1 MTDTT
6 SSDVKTSD
14 DSENPHLVPSSDD
27 DDDDDDDDVVDNYKC
42 ECDLIADE
50 AMELIDW
57 LRITVLEFMER
68 KPRAVNAILE
78 IFREE
83 MEGSM
88 IPHMERLL
96 YDMEDG
102 NEEEA
107 LCQHN
112 HGCYAQQHK
121 NVAAVAVA
129 IAAASKKNKK
139 KIE

>member
-1 MTDTT
+1 MTDKTS

-14 DSENPHLVPSSDD
+14 SESSHFTPSSDD
-27 DDDDDDDDVVDNYKC
+27 DDDDDDDDVVVDNYKC
-42 ECDLIADE
+42 QCEFIADE

-112 HGCYAQQHK
+112 DGCYAQQHK
-121 NVAAVAVA
+121 NLLTHLP
-129 IAAASKKNKK
+129 SKKKKK

>member
-6 SSDVKTSD
+6 SSSDVKTSD
-14 DSENPHLVPSSDD
+14 SESPHLAPSS
-27 DDDDDDDDVVDNYKC
+27 DDDDDVVDNYKC

-112 HGCYAQQHK
+112 DGCRAQQHK
-121 NVAAVAVA
+121 NLRAHLP
-129 IAAASKKNKK
+129 SEKKKK

>member
-1 MTDTT
+1 MTDKTS

-14 DSENPHLVPSSDD
+14 SESPHLALSSDD
-27 DDDDDDDDVVDNYKC
+27 DDDSNC
-42 ECDLIADE
+42 ECDLIANK

-57 LRITVLEFMER
+57 LRITILEFMER
-68 KPRAVNAILE
+68 KPRAVNGILE

-112 HGCYAQQHK
+112 DGCYAQQHK
-121 NVAAVAVA
+121 NLRMHLP
-129 IAAASKKNKK
+129 SKKKKK

>member
-6 SSDVKTSD
+6 SSSDVKTSD
-14 DSENPHLVPSSDD
+14 SESPHLAPSS
-27 DDDDDDDDVVDNYKC
+27 DDDDDDVVDNYNC

-112 HGCYAQQHK
+112 DGCYAQQHK
-121 NVAAVAVA
+121 NLCTHLP
-129 IAAASKKNKK
+129 SKKKKK

>member
-6 SSDVKTSD
+6 SSSDVKTSD
-14 DSENPHLVPSSDD
+14 SESPHLAPSS
-27 DDDDDDDDVVDNYKC
+27 DDDDDDDVVDNYKC

-57 LRITVLEFMER
+57 LRITILEFMER

-112 HGCYAQQHK
+112 DGCYAQQHK
-121 NVAAVAVA
+121 NLRTHLP
-129 IAAASKKNKK
+129 SKKKKK

>member
-6 SSDVKTSD
+6 SSSDVKTSD
-14 DSENPHLVPSSDD
+14 SESPHLAPSS
-27 DDDDDDDDVVDNYKC
+27 DDDDDDDVVDNYKC

-57 LRITVLEFMER
+57 LRITVLKFMER

-112 HGCYAQQHK
+112 DGCYAQQHK
-121 NVAAVAVA
+121 NLRTHL
-129 IAAASKKNKK
+129 ASKKKKK

>member
-1 MTDTT
+1 MMTDNTS

-14 DSENPHLVPSSDD
+14 SESPHLAPSSDD
-27 DDDDDDDDVVDNYKC
+27 DDDDNSNC
-42 ECDLIADE
+42 ECDLIANE
-50 AMELIDW
+50 AMELVDW
-57 LRITVLEFMER
+57 LRITILQFMER
-68 KPRAVNAILE
+68 KPRAINAILE

-112 HGCYAQQHK
+112 DGCYAQHHK
-121 NVAAVAVA
+121 NLR
-129 IAAASKKNKK
+129 SHLPKKKKKK

>member
-6 SSDVKTSD
+6 SSSDVKTF
-14 DSENPHLVPSSDD
+14 DSESPHLAPSSDD
-27 DDDDDDDDVVDNYKC
+27 DDHDDNYKC
-42 ECDLIADE
+42 ECDLIANE

-57 LRITVLEFMER
+57 LRITVLKFMEL

-112 HGCYAQQHK
+112 DGCYAQQHK
-121 NVAAVAVA
+121 NLRTHLP
-129 IAAASKKNKK
+129 SKKKKK